1 MTLNVCFRK
10 YKERNKVGSTPEI
23 SENPCL
29 SKAPLKTNL
38 EAESN
43 C

>member
-1 MTLNVCFRK
+1 MFVLGNTRK
-10 YKERNKVGSTPEI
+10 EIKLDPPPEI
-23 SENPCL
+23 SENPCI